1 MKFGEFPLQEAAGVA
16 LAHTLDVG
24 PRTLKKGRV
33 LTTDDVEALRLAGIT
48 TVWGARLE
56 PDDADENSAA
66 GAIGALLAGANT
78 EVRKPYTGR
87 CNVHAAARGLVLV
100 DAGRIDTLNLV
111 DESVTVGTL
120 PRYAMARKGQVV
132 ATVKIIPFAV
142 SRQVLERCSQA
153 VADGP
158 PVAVAE
164 FVPHRAAL
172 IMSELP
178 GMKDSVFRAT
188 VTATRKRMDALGSR
202 LAVERRGPHDR
213 QWLAGQLRMA
223 LAAGCDLLLVSG
235 ATVAKD
241 RGDVVPSAIVAAGG
255 VIEHFGMPVE
265 PGNMLLLARIGDVPV
280 LALPGCARSR
290 RMNGLDWVLQRLLAR
305 LAVTREDIMRMGV
318 GGLIRSPLEPE
329 DEEEEESDVE
339 AVAAPAGARIGVL
352 VLAAGRSSRMG
363 GVNKLLADVDGIPMV
378 TRAANAALASR
389 AAEVCVV
396 TGHEAPRVEAALA
409 GCAVRLVHNPDYGA
423 GMSTSLR
430 AGLRALP
437 EGLDAVIVMLT
448 DMPWVSARH
457 LDALIDAFD
466 PAAPRI
472 VAPYHRGRR
481 GNPVLWPKAH
491 FDEMAAVGGD
501 QGARELLT
509 RHADGIVRIEAD
521 EAVLSDLDTPE
532 ALDRASRGAAAR
544 EAGSPQ
550 HGAEQRQIN
559 GEGSGPQKG

>member
-1 MKFGEFPLQEAAGVA
+1 MKFGEFPLAEAAGVA

-24 PRTLKKGRV
+24 ARTLKKGRV
-33 LTTDDVEALRLAGIT
+33 LTADDVEVLRLAGIR

-56 PDDADENSAA
+56 PDDADENRAA
-66 GAIGALLAGANT
+66 AAIGALLAGANT
-78 EVRKPYTGR
+78 EARKPYTGR

-120 PRYAMARKGQVV
+120 PRYAVARKGQVV

-142 SRQVLERCSQA
+142 SSQVLQRCSR
-153 VADGP
+153 VLADGP
-158 PVAVAE
+158 PVAVAA
-164 FVPHRAAL
+164 FAPHRAAL

-188 VTATRKRMDALGSR
+188 VSATRKRMDALGSR
-202 LAVERRGPHDR
+202 LALERRGPHDR
-213 QWLAGQLRMA
+213 QWLAAQLRTA

-241 RGDVVPSAIVAAGG
+241 RGDVVPSAIIAAGG

-265 PGNMLLLARIGDVPV
+265 PGNMLVLARIGAVPV

-290 RMNGLDWVLQRLLAR
+290 RMNGLDWVLHRLLAR
-305 LAVTREDIMRMGV
+305 LPVTREDIMRLGV

-329 DEEEEESDVE
+329 DEEEEDAGDVE
-339 AVAAPAGARIGVL
+339 AAASPAAGRIGVL

-363 GVNKLLADVDGIPMV
+363 GVNKLLAHVDGIPMV
-378 TRAANAALASR
+378 ARAANAALASR
-389 AAEVCVV
+389 AAHVCVI
-396 TGHEAPRVEAALA
+396 TGHEAPRVQAALA
-409 GCAVRLVHNPDYGA
+409 GCAARFVHNPDYAA

-437 EGLDAVIVMLT
+437 DGLDAVIVMLA
-448 DMPWVSARH
+448 DMPWISARH

-472 VAPYHRGRR
+472 VAPHHRGRR

-491 FDEMAAVGGD
+491 FEEMAAVGGD

-509 RHADGIVRIEAD
+509 RHASGIVQIEAD
-521 EAVLSDLDTPE
+521 EAIFADLDTPE
-532 ALDRASRGAAAR
+532 ALEQASRGAAAR
-544 EAGSPQ
+544 QAGPPQ
-550 HGAEQRQIN
+550 HGAEQREKN
-559 GEGSGPQKG
+559 GKGSRP